1 MRRAVETN
9 DGDVVFDVADDGVH
23 DRVEGAI
30 VIEMARAGAA
40 GFDDDGESERLG
52 VGVVFDGDGLWRAV
66 VGEGEVFSVETE
78 DDVAVATGDEDRDHD
93 EVGADGEFGLRRGL
107 CWGGLRRGWGRG
119 LLRDASAGERQ
130 QERKSEDRAHSIGFV
145 SPGTREGVMDS
156 DAVGTHTVASD

>member
-78 DDVAVATGDEDRDHD
+78 DDVAVATGDEDWDHD
-93 EVGADGEFGLRRGL
+93 EVGADGEFDL
-107 CWGGLRRGWGRG
+107 GGGRLLLL
-119 LLRDASAGERQ
+119 LLR
-130 QERKSEDRAHSIGFV
+130 
-145 SPGTREGVMDS
+145 EG
-156 DAVGTHTVASD
+156 G